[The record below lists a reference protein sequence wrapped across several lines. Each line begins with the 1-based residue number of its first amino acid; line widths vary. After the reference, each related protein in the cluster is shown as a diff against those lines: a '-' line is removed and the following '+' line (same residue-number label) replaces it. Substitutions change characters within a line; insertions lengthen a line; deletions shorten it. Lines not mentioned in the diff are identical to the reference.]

1 MTTKQKTRYFLLGT
15 AAVLVAGLCTGLVA
29 YYGQLPG
36 SLFARA
42 AGPEELQYVPA
53 DAAVVAYADV
63 RTVMDSEFRN
73 RFREIAEGKH
83 GHSRNELKEKTGID
97 IEQDVDSATACVLAG
112 REKAEGGYAVLR
124 GRFDTARL
132 EKLALEHGGTATDYK
147 GHRLVVV
154 TKHRADK
161 DDDEEESADAEGSVE
176 QGAKS
181 GTAKSRHWAVD
192 RREDHRF
199 ALAFVEPGV
208 MVVGSEA
215 AVKRGI
221 DVSEGGSTAA
231 DNPELM
237 RLIADVRD
245 DSNMWAVG
253 RADVMT
259 KGKGLPGEVAS
270 QIPSL
275 KYFTAAGRVNGGVS
289 ARLSAE
295 ARDEEAA
302 KNLREVVQ
310 GFAALARLQAA
321 SKQELQPILQSLQ
334 IGGDGNTVQVSFTL
348 PTAAVDDLTRGMSSH
363 RAPRP
368 PRPPS
373 PPEP

>member
-29 YYGQLPG
+29 YYGHLPG

-73 RFREIAEGKH
+73 RFRELAEGKH

-97 IEQDVDSATACVLAG
+97 IEQDVDSATACVFAG
-112 REKAEGGYAVLR
+112 GQKAQGGYAVLR

-132 EKLALEHGGTATDYK
+132 EALALEHGGSLTDYK

-154 TKHRADK
+154 TKDHDD
-161 DDDEEESADAEGSVE
+161 DDDEPGEAEVPVEEGAEEGV
-176 QGAKS
+176 AK
-181 GTAKSRHWAVD
+181 TRHWGVG
-192 RREDHRF
+192 RNEDHRF

-208 MVVGSEA
+208 MVVGSEE
-215 AVKRGI
+215 AVRRGI

-321 SKQELQPILQSLQ
+321 SKHELQPILQSLQ
-334 IGGDGNTVQVSFTL
+334 IGGDGNTVQVSFSL
-348 PTAAVDDLTRGMSSH
+348 PTAAVEDLTRGVSSR

-368 PRPPS
+368 PQ
-373 PPEP
+373 

>member
-29 YYGQLPG
+29 YYGHLPG

-73 RFREIAEGKH
+73 RFRELAEGKH

-97 IEQDVDSATACVLAG
+97 IEQDVDSATACVFAG
-112 REKAEGGYAVLR
+112 GQKAQGGYAVLR

-132 EKLALEHGGTATDYK
+132 EALALEHGGSLTDYK

-154 TKHRADK
+154 TKDHDD
-161 DDDEEESADAEGSVE
+161 DDDEPGEAEVPVEEGV
-176 QGAKS
+176 AK
-181 GTAKSRHWAVD
+181 TRHWGVG
-192 RREDHRF
+192 RNEDHRF

-208 MVVGSEA
+208 MVVGSEE
-215 AVKRGI
+215 AVRRGI

-321 SKQELQPILQSLQ
+321 SKHELQPILQSLQ
-334 IGGDGNTVQVSFTL
+334 IGGDGNTVQVSFSL
-348 PTAAVDDLTRGMSSH
+348 PTAAVEDLTRGVSSR

-368 PRPPS
+368 PQ
-373 PPEP
+373 